1 MLTCMRQPTGGL
13 ELIDQQWA
21 ALDFS
26 GAVTIC
32 IFSEWGVTG
41 KLFGLLLAY
50 NQVLLVLVGRR
61 WSCWGRR
68 FTDET

>member
-1 MLTCMRQPTGGL
+1 MASSAAVGNGGTKFFDGG
-13 ELIDQQWA
+13 I
-21 ALDFS
+21 S
-26 GAVTIC
+26 IC

-41 KLFGLLLAY
+41 KIFGLLLAY

>member
-1 MLTCMRQPTGGL
+1 MALPTGGL
-13 ELIDQQWA
+13 ELIDQQWLA
-21 ALDFS
+21 FDFL
-26 GAVTIC
+26 GGIATIC

-41 KLFGLLLAY
+41 KIFGLLLAY

-68 FTDET
+68 FTDEID